1 MGKAVRCDAPYP
13 RAVDRPAA
21 RRSAGWLSR
30 KGDRLSQ
37 GNGGSR
43 TLWRALLEV
52 WRKDS
57 ADSLRGQRNELLC
70 SMPNW
75 WKSSCGSRFVSPF
88 AIGLAAHPRG
98 TRGSQAPLE
107 VKTLPVKGLRAAYHF
122 RHGQLFRRLTEPKT
136 GLLLYFRGP
145 IQNDRQRRRTRLI
158 HSCVD

>member
-37 GNGGSR
+37 GNGGLR

-70 SMPNW
+70 TMLKRV
-75 WKSSCGSRFVSPF
+75 KSSCGFAFVSAF
-88 AIGLAAHPRG
+88 AIA
-98 TRGSQAPLE
+98 
-107 VKTLPVKGLRAAYHF
+107 RAGH
-122 RHGQLFRRLTEPKT
+122 
-136 GLLLYFRGP
+136 
-145 IQNDRQRRRTRLI
+145 RTR
-158 HSCVD
+158 SRR